1 MSKATDVFKITG
13 SKKIKLAKLATN
25 VPQLYTDKEHYEIS
39 LKNQT
44 KTIDKLQEMLYAEN
58 RQAVLVVLQ
67 AFDAAGKDGTI
78 KAVFKG
84 LNPAGVVVKSFK
96 RPSDQE
102 LDHDFMWRTQVA
114 APERG
119 SITVFNRSYYE
130 EVLVTKVHP
139 EIVKEYQMLPKKLSA
154 NLKSLFEKRFEDIN
168 NYETYLQNNGIHL
181 VKIFLHVSKKVQ
193 GERQIERIQNAEKNW
208 KFAAGDIAERE
219 HWNAYQIAYEEMLNS
234 SATESRPWYVVPADD
249 KKNMRLIVSNIL
261 LDKLESLKLSPPS
274 VSAAQAK
281 EIEKYIAT
289 IHEQNKK

>member
-154 NLKSLFEKRFEDIN
+154 NLKSLFEKRFQDIN

-219 HWNAYQIAYEEMLNS
+219 HWNAYQTAYEEMINS

>member
-1 MSKATDVFKITG
+1 MSKAIDVFKITG

-154 NLKSLFEKRFEDIN
+154 NLKSLFEKRFQDIN

-219 HWNAYQIAYEEMLNS
+219 HWNAYQIAYEEMINS